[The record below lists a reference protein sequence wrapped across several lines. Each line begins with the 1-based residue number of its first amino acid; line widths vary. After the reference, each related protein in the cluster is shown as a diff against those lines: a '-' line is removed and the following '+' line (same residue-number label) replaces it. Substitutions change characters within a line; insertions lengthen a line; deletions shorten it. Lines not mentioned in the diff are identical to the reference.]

1 MAAIMAG
8 LVFFNHGII
17 ATAYLTEAKIGIIDQ
32 YVACWDRWLVKCRVL
47 SKNINKFRPWSLL
60 VSLNVKLRFYEST
73 ATPRTEFICTQLRAG
88 KFEAEVT
95 TIKD

>member
-32 YVACWDRWLVKCRVL
+32 YVALG
-47 SKNINKFRPWSLL
+47 SM
-60 VSLNVKLRFYEST
+60 
-73 ATPRTEFICTQLRAG
+73 AG
-88 KFEAEVT
+88 KVSSVVKKYQQ
-95 TIKD
+95 I